1 MRRRDQKTKF
11 WMFLALINVAAIIY
25 PIGLY
30 VQADNNDAQF
40 FATMVLL
47 GVVFLLAITDTVSAL
62 VAYLQ

>member
-1 MRRRDQKTKF
+1 MRRKGQKAKF
-11 WMFLALINVAAIIY
+11 WMVLATVNTLALIY
-25 PIGLY
+25 PISLY

-62 VAYLQ
+62 VAFLQ